1 MTLESKKKWMMP
13 ENDQGSFLERLLE
26 GREISN
32 TETFLN
38 PDIAVLGNFSSLYNV
53 KKASKTILKAVEE
66 EKKIYI
72 HGDFDADGICAT
84 ALLWKFLYKD
94 LSEYLDKKVSVMPY
108 IPDRGEQGYGLT
120 KSSLEEIK
128 NKGGEFVITVDCGIR
143 DFELIKKYKDLSFVV
158 TDHHE
163 LPEPFDLNHKYPIVH
178 QMYPSH
184 EYPNQKICGTA
195 IVFFLIQQI
204 KKDIGMEYEI
214 TEGTEGLD
222 LVALATVTDIMPLLN
237 ENRTLVYYGLKQ
249 LNEKPRTGIQKLCE
263 VSKVEPKDLDTYHL
277 GFLLGPR
284 INVSGRIG
292 DPLKAVK
299 LLVSNDEKT
308 CSDIAYELNGLNYQR
323 QEMTKEAL
331 EKAEKEV
338 NTKNR
343 LFIYFDPDI
352 HEGIVGL
359 VAGKLQEEYNI
370 PCLVIT
376 ELEGEL
382 RGSARSINGF
392 NITKAL
398 EESSQYLDRF
408 GGHAQAAGFSL
419 KKKNLEK
426 FKENMFKITKRD
438 ITDEMLIPELRI
450 DMIITPEDV
459 SYDLLNTVNKL
470 KPYGYG
476 NPKPN
481 MMIRNLEVAGKRIL
495 GQSGNHMKLDI
506 RRKDGNTIS
515 MIMFNCDEDVEKI
528 KIGDV
533 MDVVGNI
540 YLNSWN
546 GNDSLEFQIKEWRF
560 S

>member
-1 MTLESKKKWMMP
+1 MILESRKKWILP
-13 ENDQGSFLERLLE
+13 QNDKGTFLERLLE
-26 GREISN
+26 GRDISD
-32 TETFLN
+32 TENFLN
-38 PDIAVLGNFSSLYNV
+38 PDISVLNNFSSLYNV
-53 KKASKTILKAVEE
+53 KKASKAILKAVEE
-66 EKKIYI
+66 DKKIYI

-84 ALLWKFLYKD
+84 TLLWKFLYKD
-94 LSEYLDKKVSVMPY
+94 LSEYLKKKIDVMPY

-120 KSSLEEIK
+120 ESSLEDIK
-128 NKGGEFVITVDCGIR
+128 SRGGNFVITVDCGIR

-158 TDHHE
+158 TDHHQP
-163 LPEPFDLNHKYPIVH
+163 PENFDTSHKYPIVH
-178 QMYPSH
+178 QMYPGH
-184 EYPNQKICGTA
+184 EYSNQKICGTTV
-195 IVFFLIQQI
+195 VFFLMQQI
-204 KKDIGMEYEI
+204 KKDAGMEYEI
-214 TEGTEGLD
+214 TENTEGLD
-222 LVALATVTDIMPLLN
+222 LVALATITDIMPLLD
-237 ENRTLVYYGLKQ
+237 ENRVLEYYGLKQ
-249 LNEKPRTGIQKLCE
+249 LNEHPRVGIQKLCE

-299 LLVSNDEKT
+299 LLISNDEKT

-331 EKAEKEV
+331 ERAEKEV
-338 NTKNR
+338 NTKDR
-343 LFIYFDPDI
+343 ILIYFDNNI

-359 VAGKLQEEYNI
+359 VAGKLQEKYSI

-419 KKKNLEK
+419 KKENLEK
-426 FKENMFKITKRD
+426 FKKSMIKIAKRD
-438 ITDEMLIPELRI
+438 ITDEMLIPELRV
-450 DMIITPEDV
+450 DMIINPEDL
-459 SYDLLNTVNKL
+459 SYDLLNTINKL

-481 MMIRNLEVAGKRIL
+481 MMMESLEIAGKRVL
-495 GQSGNHMKLDI
+495 GQNGNHMKLDI
-506 RRKDGNTIS
+506 QVEDGNTIS

-528 KIGDV
+528 KIEDLI
-533 MDVVGNI
+533 DVVGSI